1 MIASNSTPIIN
12 FGRQG
17 KLDILRKCFDEIII
31 PKSVYDE
38 IMQKKESPE
47 AIILDKSISEK
58 WIIVEDVAI
67 NPLLNTMSLGKGEK
81 EAISLALQRKCGL
94 LIDDDYAKAYA
105 KILNVESH
113 GSFYVLYLACLKKI
127 INKEEAKNVFESMIR
142 EGFYVSTDLYSRFL
156 ELLGKI

>member
-1 MIASNSTPIIN
+1 MIVSNSTPIIN

-17 KLDILRKCFDEIII
+17 KLDILRRCFDKIFI

-47 AIILDKSISEK
+47 AIILDKSINEK
-58 WIIVEDVAI
+58 WTIVEDIAI

-81 EAISLALQRKCGL
+81 EAISLALQKKCEL

-127 INKEEAKNVFESMIR
+127 IDKEEAKNIFGGMIR
-142 EGFYVSTDLYSRFL
+142 EGFYVSIELYSRFL
-156 ELLGKI
+156 ELLGK

>member
-1 MIASNSTPIIN
+1 MIVSNSTPIIN

-17 KLDILRKCFDEIII
+17 KLDILRKCFDEIVI

-47 AIILDKSISEK
+47 AIILDKSINEK
-58 WIIVEDVAI
+58 WIIVEDIAI

-81 EAISLALQRKCGL
+81 EAISLASQKKCEL
-94 LIDDDYAKAYA
+94 LIDDDYAKSYA
-105 KILNVESH
+105 KVLNVESH

-127 INKEEAKNVFESMIR
+127 IDKEEAKNIFESMIH
-142 EGFYVSTDLYSRFL
+142 EGFYVSLDLYSRFL
-156 ELLGKI
+156 ELLGK